1 MTVHGDL
8 EGVITG
14 ELDDV
19 ERALKKGDVDKA
31 KRDLAHAISKLR
43 DIARTVNKLEVG
55 ALRR

>member
-1 MTVHGDL
+1 MTVYGDL

-19 ERALKKGDVDKA
+19 ERALKKGDVEKA
-31 KRDLAHAISKLR
+31 RRDLAYAISKLR

>member
-19 ERALKKGDVDKA
+19 EGALKKGDVDKA
-31 KRDLAHAISKLR
+31 RRDLANAISKLR